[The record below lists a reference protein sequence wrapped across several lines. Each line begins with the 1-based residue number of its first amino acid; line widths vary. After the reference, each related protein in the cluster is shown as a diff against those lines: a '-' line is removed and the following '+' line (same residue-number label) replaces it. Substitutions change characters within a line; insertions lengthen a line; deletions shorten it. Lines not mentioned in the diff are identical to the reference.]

1 MSSEG
6 KLACTKGTKAKAM
19 TKDSKTRRRMGAER
33 NANKGMV
40 MKQPNK
46 RTEMS
51 IQTVTVCV
59 IQSGLI
65 GSMGSCFG
73 VYFGV
78 CASAEF
84 QATLE

>member
-1 MSSEG
+1 
-6 KLACTKGTKAKAM
+6 M
-19 TKDSKTRRRMGAER
+19 TNDSNTRSRTGAER
-33 NANKGMV
+33 KANNGIA
-40 MKQPNK
+40 MKQPNNL
-46 RTEMS
+46 TEMS

-59 IQSGLI
+59 IQSGLM